1 MKAYVIDSNML
12 QSDELRRYFTQESGN
27 LAILPDFA
35 WYELYKQQSLEG
47 LRLGLSVVGDH
58 PEQVILLR
66 SGGHIS
72 RLDPA
77 VAEDLNRL
85 VFDGPEG
92 EIGELVRLV
101 RSDEPMDD
109 LAAARLTSLWDWART
124 LQPSLIEG
132 ATDIAVSF
140 PEMQEQMFN
149 HKEIRTIRTAGKY
162 TEQMILTIF
171 GAALQIWE
179 TLAGHYEIEWEGLDE
194 TVVCRAYL
202 FRYALGIVINL
213 LWWIRGGSQAVVR
226 MDRMS
231 NDLIDLGFAAYATYF
246 DGLFTRDE
254 KAAWVHANLV
264 AAITSFRDIYSAD

>member
-1 MKAYVIDSNML
+1 MRAYVIDSNML
-12 QSDELRRYFTQESGN
+12 QSDELRRYLKQESRN
-27 LAILPDFA
+27 LAVLPDFA

-77 VAEDLNRL
+77 VAEDLNGL
-85 VFDGPEG
+85 IFDGAESD
-92 EIGELVRLV
+92 IGELVRLV
-101 RSDEPMDD
+101 RSDEPMND
-109 LAAARLTSLWDWART
+109 LSAAQLNWLWDWARN

-149 HKEIRTIRTAGKY
+149 RQEIRIIRTAGKY
-162 TEQMILTIF
+162 TEEMVLTIF
-171 GAALQIWE
+171 GVALQIWE

-194 TVVCRAYL
+194 TVVCQAYL

-231 NDLIDLGFAAYATYF
+231 NDLIDLGFAVYATYF

-264 AAITSFRDIYSAD
+264 AAITSFRAIHSTD

>member
-12 QSDELRRYFTQESGN
+12 QSDDLRRYLKQENGN
-27 LAILPDFA
+27 LAILPDFV

-47 LRLGLSVVGDH
+47 LRLGLSVVGDY

-72 RLDPA
+72 RLDPT

-85 VFDGPEG
+85 VFDRSEG

-101 RSDEPMDD
+101 RSVEPMSD
-109 LAAARLTSLWDWART
+109 LAAAQLNSLWNWART

-149 HKEIRTIRTAGKY
+149 HKEIRIIRTAGKY
-162 TEQMILTIF
+162 TDEMVFTIF

-179 TLAGHYEIEWEGLDE
+179 ILADHYEIEWEGLDE
-194 TVVCRAYL
+194 AVVCRAYL

-231 NDLIDLGFAAYATYF
+231 NDLIDLSCAVYATYF
-246 DGLFTRDE
+246 DGFFTFDE
-254 KAAWVHANLV
+254 KATWVHSNLV
-264 AAITSFRDIYSAD
+264 AAITSFRDICSAD

>member
-12 QSDELRRYFTQESGN
+12 QSDELRRYLKQEKRN

-92 EIGELVRLV
+92 EISELVRLV
-101 RSDEPMDD
+101 RSDEPVKD
-109 LAAARLTSLWDWART
+109 LAAAQLNWLWDWARN

-132 ATDIAVSF
+132 AADIAVSF

-149 HKEIRTIRTAGKY
+149 RQEVRIIRRAGKY
-162 TEQMILTIF
+162 TEKMVLTIF

-231 NDLIDLGFAAYATYF
+231 NDLIDLGFAVYATYF

-264 AAITSFRDIYSAD
+264 AAITTFRDIHSTD

>member
-1 MKAYVIDSNML
+1 MRAYVIDSNML
-12 QSDELRRYFTQESGN
+12 QSDELRRYFKQESGN

-35 WYELYKQQSLEG
+35 WYELYKQQYLEG

-66 SGGHIS
+66 SGGYIS
-72 RLDPA
+72 RLNPA
-77 VAEDLNRL
+77 IAEDLNRL
-85 VFDGPEG
+85 IFDGPEG
-92 EIGELVRLV
+92 DIGQLVRLV
-101 RSDEPMDD
+101 KSDEPMND
-109 LAAARLTSLWDWART
+109 LSAAQLNWLWDWARN

-132 ATDIAVSF
+132 AADIAASF
-140 PEMQEQMFN
+140 PEMQDQMFN
-149 HKEIRTIRTAGKY
+149 RQEIRIIRTAGKY
-162 TEQMILTIF
+162 TEKMIQTIF

-179 TLAGHYEIEWEGLDE
+179 TSAGHYKIEWEGLDE

-213 LWWIRGGSQAVVR
+213 LWWIRGGSQAMLR

-231 NDLIDLGFAAYATYF
+231 NDLIDLGFAVYATYF

-264 AAITSFRDIYSAD
+264 EAIKSFREIHSRD